1 MRYHDIS
8 KDNMLN
14 GDGLRVVLWLSG
26 CSHNCPGCQNPL
38 THNPNDGL
46 IFDEAAKQEIFEQ
59 LDKSY
64 ISGITFSG
72 GDPLFMGNREEV
84 LALMKEI
91 KEKYPDKNI
100 WSYTGYTIEELE
112 KQSPEFTKEL
122 KQYVDILVEGRYIE
136 SLRDVNLH
144 WRGSSNQRI
153 IDFSKEREIEEVDI
167 ERE

>member
-1 MRYHDIS
+1 MRYHNIT
-8 KDNMLN
+8 KDDMLN

-59 LDKSY
+59 LEKPY

-72 GDPLFMGNREEV
+72 GDPLFMGNRAEV
-84 LALMKEI
+84 LAFMKEI

-112 KQSPEFTKEL
+112 NGSPEFTKEL
-122 KQYVDILVEGRYIE
+122 KQYVDVLVEGRYIE

-153 IDFSKEREIEEVDI
+153 IDFAKEREIDEIDI
-167 ERE
+167 ER